1 MVSSQHAEDISIEQL
16 LTPDI
21 KELVVEPELAALGLP
36 TDGYRLLVNPTGKFV
51 IGGPMGDAGLT
62 GRKIIVDTYGG
73 MARHGGGAFS
83 GKDPSKVDRSAA
95 YAMRWVAKNVVA
107 AGLAKRCEVQVAYAI
122 GAAHPVGLFVET
134 FGTGTVADDVLE
146 KAITTVFDLRPGAI
160 VRDLDLLRPIY
171 APTAAYGHFGR
182 TDVELPWE
190 RLDRVD
196 ALRAAVGRLTHWT
209 TPLHPTTRAAAP
221 PRWPGSSSMCP
232 WRTWT
237 ARSTTRCP
245 RSSPTP
251 CRPAAG
257 CGCGSAASC
266 WTVSS
271 SSLDDATDFTGK
283 LLPLAHVPSGEPVL
297 TPQVARLA
305 RVVADRYAGTM
316 GDVLRLAL
324 PPRRAARRE
333 EADPHARGAARA
345 RPTRPASPATPPARR
360 CSRRWRRGGPPR
372 AVWTALPG
380 EDWPTRLVE
389 LCRAALS
396 GRRGALVV
404 VPDGKD
410 LDRLTPR
417 PPRLLPEHSF
427 TVLRADDSPEKR
439 YRQFL
444 AASRGAA
451 QVVLGTRA
459 AMFAPSATWGWSSIW
474 DDGDDLHADEHAPYP
489 HARDVLI
496 QRAWLDNCAAV
507 VAGTSRTAE
516 AALLVESGWAHE
528 LVADRAVLRAAAPR
542 IQALGDDFELARDPA
557 ARSARL
563 PSLAHEAARRALA
576 AGAPVLV
583 QVPRAGLR
591 PVARLRPLPGAGPL
605 RALRRP
611 AGHLAAAG
619 PGGARIPACRWC
631 ARPAAT
637 FDCPHCHGTKLRAAV
652 VGESRTAEELARAFP
667 GAAVRTSGST
677 SGVLA
682 TVPGG
687 PSLVVATP
695 GAEPVAEG
703 GYGAALLLD
712 SWALL
717 GRADLRAGEETLR
730 RWLNAAAL
738 VRPAS
743 AGGQVVV
750 AADAGHPV
758 VQALVRWDPGWLAER
773 ELADRRELGFPPVT
787 RIASLSGSPARAG
800 RVPRGAAAA
809 RGGRSARARCPSRR
823 GPGRRSSGSATW
835 CGCRAPRGSRWRTR
849 SPRCRA
855 CGARKKVAEHVRVQL
870 DPLDL
875 V

>member
-1 MVSSQHAEDISIEQL
+1 VPLAHLDRPFDYAVPDKFADTVQAGCRVRVRFSGQL
-16 LTPDI
+16 L
-21 KELVVEPELAALGLP
+21 
-36 TDGYRLLVNPTGKFV
+36 DGFV
-51 IGGPMGDAGLT
+51 L
-62 GRKIIVDTYGG
+62 
-73 MARHGGGAFS
+73 
-83 GKDPSKVDRSAA
+83 
-95 YAMRWVAKNVVA
+95 
-107 AGLAKRCEVQVAYAI
+107 
-122 GAAHPVGLFVET
+122 
-134 FGTGTVADDVLE
+134 
-146 KAITTVFDLRPGAI
+146 
-160 VRDLDLLRPIY
+160 
-171 APTAAYGHFGR
+171 
-182 TDVELPWE
+182 
-190 RLDRVD
+190 
-196 ALRAAVGRLTHWT
+196 
-209 TPLHPTTRAAAP
+209 
-221 PRWPGSSSMCP
+221 
-232 WRTWT
+232 
-237 ARSTTRCP
+237 
-245 RSSPTP
+245 
-251 CRPAAG
+251 
-257 CGCGSAASC
+257 
-266 WTVSS
+266 
-271 SSLDDATDFTGK
+271 SLDDATDFTGK
-283 LLPLAHVPSGEPVL
+283 LLPLSHVPSGEPVL

-324 PPRRAARRE
+324 PPRRAAAEKRPTPTPE
-333 EADPHARGAARA
+333 ELPTPPDHAGFGRYPAGAALLSA
-345 RPTRPASPATPPARR
+345 LAEGRPA
-360 CSRRWRRGGPPR
+360 R

-389 LCRAALS
+389 LCRASLS

-410 LDRLTPR
+410 LDRLAASAQ
-417 PPRLLPEHSF
+417 RLLPEHSF

-459 AMFAPSATWGWSSIW
+459 AMFAPVRDLGLVVIW
-474 DDGDDLHADEHAPYP
+474 DDGDDLHSDEHAPYP

-516 AALLVESGWAHE
+516 SALLVDSGWAHE
-528 LVADRAVLRAAAPR
+528 LVADRTVLRAAAPR

-563 PSLAHEAARRALA
+563 PSVAHEAARRALA

-583 QVPRAGLR
+583 QVPRRGYVPSLACATCR
-591 PVARLRPLPGAGPL
+591 APARCAHCAGPL
-605 RALRRP
+605 GISPRP
-611 AGHLAAAG
+611 G

-637 FDCPHCHGTKLRAAV
+637 FDCPHCHGTKLRASV

-667 GAAVRTSGST
+667 GATVRTSGST

-743 AGGQVVV
+743 AGGHVVV

-773 ELADRRELGFPPVT
+773 ELADRRELAFPPVT
-787 RIASLSGSPARAG
+787 RIASLSGTPGALAEFLEALRLPEGADLLG
-800 RVPRGAAAA
+800 PVPEPPRPGQDIDRERFLVRVPRTEGLALAHALTEVQ
-809 RGGRSARARCPSRR
+809 GVRSAR
-823 GPGRRSSGSATW
+823 
-835 CGCRAPRGSRWRTR
+835 
-849 SPRCRA
+849 
-855 CGARKKVAEHVRVQL
+855 KVAEHVRVQL